1 MENILIGGGLFLL
14 YRFERFLQRPEVKLI
29 IPIED
34 FLEDISSWMKDMY
47 PTRRKSPRI
56 VISNQKSKMSGE
68 YNYHTNE
75 ITIYLRNNRNI
86 KTLVDTQI
94 HEMIHHVFIDTRSK
108 QLLYQR
114 QLEDYGYWDHPG
126 EILSFTL
133 SKTLTERYM
142 RSRFDKKW
150 VWF

>member
-1 MENILIGGGLFLL
+1 MEIILIGGGLLLL
-14 YRFERFLQRPEVKLI
+14 YRFERFLQRPEVKLN

-34 FLEDISSWMKDMY
+34 FLEDISSWMKNMY

-56 VISNQKSKMSGE
+56 VISDQKSKLAGK
-68 YNYHTNE
+68 YNYYTNE
-75 ITIYLRNNRNI
+75 IIIYLRNNRNI

-94 HEMIHHVFIDTRSK
+94 HEMIHHIFIDTKSK
-108 QLLYQR
+108 QELYQR
-114 QLEDYGYWDHPG
+114 QLVEFGYWDHPG

>member
-1 MENILIGGGLFLL
+1 MEIILIGVGLLLL
-14 YRFERFLQRPEVKLI
+14 YRFERFLQRPEVKLN

-34 FLEDISSWMKDMY
+34 FLDDISIWMKDMY

-56 VISNQKSKMSGE
+56 VISNQKSKLAGE
-68 YNYHTNE
+68 YNYFTNE

-86 KTLVDTQI
+86 KTLVDTHI

-108 QLLYQR
+108 HELYQR
-114 QLEDYGYWDHPG
+114 QLVEFGYWDHPG

>member
-34 FLEDISSWMKDMY
+34 FLEDVSSWMKDMY

-56 VISNQKSKMSGE
+56 VISNQKTKMSGE